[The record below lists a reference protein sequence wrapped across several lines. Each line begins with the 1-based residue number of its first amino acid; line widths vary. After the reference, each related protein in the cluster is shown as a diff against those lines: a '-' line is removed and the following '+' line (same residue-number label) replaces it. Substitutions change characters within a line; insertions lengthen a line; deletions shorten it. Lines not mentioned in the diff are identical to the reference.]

1 TSAYN
6 MDTTELNSPSALHLD
21 VINRSYSHTPT
32 QRSLTQFDVPGR
44 FIYSPAT
51 FSSPPPSSTIRPSTA
66 MQQQTPRLH
75 CTHSGAAAG

>member
-21 VINRSYSHTPT
+21 VTNRSYSHTPT

-51 FSSPPPSSTIRPSTA
+51 FSSLPFLHDQTLDCRATTDPSSPLYTLWS
-66 MQQQTPRLH
+66 
-75 CTHSGAAAG
+75 SSW